1 MITYICIYIIQVS
14 PPQDGVPN
22 PDGICTVEGFPYTRL
37 GIRVPTIAV
46 SPWIQKGVLVHE
58 APDAQKPM
66 STSQYE
72 HSSIPA
78 TLRKIFPQLGGPLTA
93 RDGWAA
99 TFEHLF
105 TDTIRTDMPR
115 TLPSLPPPAE
125 GEMERQ
131 LNLSVD
137 DHALGLMR
145 ILCELNEG
153 HEAPEARAL
162 HEKGQECGAG
172 LETYHTFGPWVVA
185 MWEQWRA
192 TIG

>member
-137 DHALGLMR
+137 DHALGCNGTGGIYLF
-145 ILCELNEG
+145 IYFV
-153 HEAPEARAL
+153 
-162 HEKGQECGAG
+162 G
-172 LETYHTFGPWVVA
+172 LYD
-185 MWEQWRA
+185 
-192 TIG
+192 

>member
-1 MITYICIYIIQVS
+1 
-14 PPQDGVPN
+14 
-22 PDGICTVEGFPYTRL
+22 
-37 GIRVPTIAV
+37 
-46 SPWIQKGVLVHE
+46 
-58 APDAQKPM
+58 M

-145 ILCELNEG
+145 ILTSSAAT
-153 HEAPEARAL
+153 APAVFIYL
-162 HEKGQECGAG
+162 FC
-172 LETYHTFGPWVVA
+172 WIV
-185 MWEQWRA
+185 
-192 TIG
+192 